1 LAPNH
6 LPVALTRKLRGCYN
20 PSEFK
25 GRHSERLARS
35 AFTFPSPRFFSYM
48 PDSSESN
55 TDGSLPRAD
64 EARLAGRLFWLL
76 VVVHVVVWT
85 VVPAM
90 TDPNAP
96 LDTVEMRYW
105 GHQWQLGYHKHP
117 PLPGWIAEAAAEC
130 CGGGFWGVYLAAQLG
145 MAAAFWAVWRLGSEL
160 LTPRLALLGV
170 CLLECSYYYTFNTAE
185 FNNNVAMFPYW
196 ALAVLFLFWALES
209 GKNRYWIAT
218 GVALGLGLMCKYTA
232 GILVATMLL
241 FMLLHPAARRAWLRP
256 GPYLTTAVAALVF
269 FPHVAWAVA
278 HRFPTL
284 EYASSRSHDGPWL
297 IGHLLCPLEFTASQL
312 LVLLPTAWAILP
324 LAGIRWR
331 LRPVAPQERFRR
343 DFLLAMA
350 LGPFVLHLVAAG
362 VFNRWLLSAYGSQL
376 WMFTGVLLLF
386 CLAIRPTQAA
396 MRRSFVR
403 CIVVGVVF
411 VVSLVVH
418 GIATPY
424 VFDIALR
431 IHCPSPAV
439 AAQVRELWTRRYGQ
453 PLPVVAGDWWLVS
466 NIGFYGPDRPVMYG
480 SSDLNRLDM
489 GPGCSGWT
497 DDGELLSRGGVV
509 VWNADTC
516 ADDPREV
523 LPARFPSVEFLPPL
537 SIPWQTGAKIPPLR
551 VGVAIIPPHSQQRP

>member
-1 LAPNH
+1 
-6 LPVALTRKLRGCYN
+6 
-20 PSEFK
+20 
-25 GRHSERLARS
+25 
-35 AFTFPSPRFFSYM
+35 M

-55 TDGSLPRAD
+55 LDAAPLRAK
-64 EARLAGRLFWLL
+64 EAWSASRLFWLL

-85 VVPAM
+85 VVPAL

-105 GHQWQLGYHKHP
+105 GQQWQLGYHKHP

-130 CGGGFWGVYLAAQLG
+130 CGGSFWGVYLAAQLG

-209 GKNRYWIAT
+209 EGNRYWIAT
-218 GVALGLGLMCKYTA
+218 GVALGLGLMCKYTGA
-232 GILVATMLL
+232 MLVVTMLL
-241 FMLLHPAARRAWLRP
+241 FMLLHPVARRAWLRP

-284 EYASSRSHDGPWL
+284 EYASSRSHDGPPL

-324 LAGIRWR
+324 LIRISPRAGRFTNGVPLLGTSSAGRNRWFGHCLFQAVAHCGAKCGLAGIRWR
-331 LRPVAPQERFRR
+331 LRPIEAEERFQR

-350 LGPFVLHLVAAG
+350 LGPFALHLVAAG

-376 WMFTGVLLLF
+376 WMFAGVLLLF

-396 MRRSFVR
+396 MRQSFVR
-403 CIVVGVVF
+403 CIAIGVVF
-411 VVSLVVH
+411 VVCLVVH

-424 VFDIALR
+424 VLKMPLR
-431 IHCPSPAV
+431 IHCPSTAL

-453 PLPVVAGDWWLVS
+453 PLPIVAGDWWLVS

-480 SSDLNRLDM
+480 GSSPNLLDM
-489 GPGCSGWT
+489 GPDCSGWT
-497 DDGELLSRGGVV
+497 NDEELLSRGGVV
-509 VWNADTC
+509 VWDASTC

-551 VGVAIIPPHSQQRP
+551 VGVAIIPPRGQ